1 MTITVNESISTLH
14 QLDYPLH
21 LVRGDEFAEEGKLRR
36 HEVLR
41 NTHKLTVLDTL
52 PDVE

>member
-1 MTITVNESISTLH
+1 MEATLNEAIRALH

-21 LVRGDEFAEEGKLRR
+21 LIRGDEFAEGGKLVR

-41 NTHKLTVLDTL
+41 
-52 PDVE
+52 E

>member
-1 MTITVNESISTLH
+1 MNESILSLH

-21 LVRGDEFAEEGKLRR
+21 LVRGDEFQAEGKLRR

-41 NTHKLTVLDTL
+41 NTHKLTVLDNL
-52 PDVE
+52 SDVE